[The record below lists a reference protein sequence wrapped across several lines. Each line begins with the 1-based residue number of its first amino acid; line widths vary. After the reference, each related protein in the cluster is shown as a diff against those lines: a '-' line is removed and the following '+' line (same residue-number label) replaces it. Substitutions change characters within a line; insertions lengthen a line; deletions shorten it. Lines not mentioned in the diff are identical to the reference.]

1 MNEKIEKAMME
12 ATDTPKFNN
21 GGYYWPPEYVE
32 QFALLIARQCAD
44 AADMAQEADCK
55 YPGDYVMESLG
66 FSCTDR

>member
-21 GGYYWPPEYVE
+21 GMYYWPIEYVE
-32 QFALLIARQCAD
+32 QFALLIIRQCAD
-44 AADMAQEADCK
+44 AADMARDADCK
-55 YPGDYVMESLG
+55 YPGDYVMESFG